1 MGASGLHRNDG
12 NRKQKHGNGNMER
25 KYIMLATVL
34 RQELKLYFILFILG

>member
-1 MGASGLHRNDG
+1 
-12 NRKQKHGNGNMER
+12 MER